1 MRVSESTKAACKAG
15 PFTTGCVEL
24 SAIKARYAE
33 LPGAIAAGCERM
45 VHPSV
50 LGQSDRRRHS
60 RFIGAMLAA
69 PFFSAGAAVTLVT
82 SGMGAAVTVAAI
94 FAAFGLCWFAALLV
108 AASGKMT
115 LAGQLA
121 LVVGSVALGA
131 LIAAAGGVA
140 SPVALLAVALPFE
153 AWWIGQSRRAVIW
166 GATSAFVA
174 VLLQPLAGSVLPLDQ
189 TEIAAWHWLVPLAW
203 ALTLIPRIAPLR
215 GAANAQLD
223 PAGSHRLE
231 DLIDAVV
238 LRIAAHGEVLDV
250 SAKARTMLR
259 LPPELL
265 FGTGLFDRIH
275 LSDRVPYLS
284 ALADMRDGA
293 LSRRLDLRVRLP
305 QSSGVTADNYRPFSL
320 EMMRAPG
327 QETVFTLLLRE
338 NDELAG
344 LRQELAAANE
354 AAASAEVAKGR
365 FLAVV
370 SHELR
375 TPLNAIIGFS
385 DMLLHEMFGSFKDPR
400 QKEYVGLVRD
410 SGQHLLAVVTSILDV
425 SRIESGAY
433 ATEPEPFRFREAVEM
448 CQSMMRLQAEAKAID
463 LQAQI
468 APDAGEINA
477 DRRAVQQILINLVSN
492 AIKFTPEG
500 GNVVIG
506 AKRIGSRL
514 HFWVRDTGIG
524 IAEEDFVNLGKPFMQ
539 IQNDYT
545 RRFEGTG
552 LGLSLV
558 KGLVALHEGTMSIE
572 SMPGEGTT
580 VTISLPVSG
589 PTSRSAEK
597 TGVVPMSAVKAK
609 ADGGKGESNGSLR
622 KTA

>member
-1 MRVSESTKAACKAG
+1 
-15 PFTTGCVEL
+15 
-24 SAIKARYAE
+24 
-33 LPGAIAAGCERM
+33 M

-50 LGQSDRRRHS
+50 LGQDDRRRES
-60 RFIGAMLAA
+60 RFIGVMLAA

-166 GATSAFVA
+166 GAISALVA
-174 VLLQPLAGSVLPLDQ
+174 VLLQPLAGSVLPLGQ

-203 ALTLIPRIAPLR
+203 ALTLIPRVASLR
-215 GAANAQLD
+215 ATASAQLD

-238 LRIAAHGEVLDV
+238 LRIAAHGEVLDA
-250 SAKARTMLR
+250 SAKTRTMLR

-327 QETVFTLLLRE
+327 QGTVFTLVLRE
-338 NDELAG
+338 NDEVAG

-589 PTSRSAEK
+589 PTGRSAEK

>member
-1 MRVSESTKAACKAG
+1 
-15 PFTTGCVEL
+15 
-24 SAIKARYAE
+24 
-33 LPGAIAAGCERM
+33 M

-50 LGQSDRRRHS
+50 LGQDDRRRHS

-108 AASGKMT
+108 AASGKIT

-121 LVVGSVALGA
+121 LVVSSVALGA
-131 LIAAAGGVA
+131 LVAAAGGVA
-140 SPVALLAVALPFE
+140 SPVAVLAVALPFE

-166 GATSAFVA
+166 GAISALVA
-174 VLLQPLAGSVLPLDQ
+174 VLLQPFAGSVLPLGQ

-203 ALTLIPRIAPLR
+203 ALTLFPRVAPLR

-223 PAGSHRLE
+223 PAGSDRLE

-238 LRIAAHGEVLDV
+238 LRIAAHGEVLDA
-250 SAKARTMLR
+250 STKARTMLR

-265 FGTGLFDRIH
+265 FGAGLFDRIH

-305 QSSGVTADNYRPFSL
+305 QNSGVTADNYRPFSL

-327 QETVFTLLLRE
+327 QETVFTLVLRE

-385 DMLLHEMFGSFKDPR
+385 DMLLHEMFGTFKDPR

-524 IAEEDFVNLGKPFMQ
+524 IAEEDFANLGKPFMQ

-558 KGLVALHEGTMSIE
+558 KGLVALHDGTMSIE

-580 VTISLPVSG
+580 VTISLPVNG
-589 PTSRSAEK
+589 PTGHSADK
-597 TGVVPMSAVKAK
+597 TGVVPMSAAKAR

>member
-1 MRVSESTKAACKAG
+1 
-15 PFTTGCVEL
+15 
-24 SAIKARYAE
+24 
-33 LPGAIAAGCERM
+33 M

-50 LGQSDRRRHS
+50 LGQSDRRHHS
-60 RFIGAMLAA
+60 RFIGVMLAA

-121 LVVGSVALGA
+121 VVVGSVALGA
-131 LIAAAGGVA
+131 LIAAAGGLA
-140 SPVALLAVALPFE
+140 SPVAVLAVALPFE

-166 GATSAFVA
+166 GAISALVA
-174 VLLQPLAGSVLPLDQ
+174 VLLQPFAGSVLPLGQ
-189 TEIAAWHWLVPLAW
+189 TEIAVWHWLVPLAW

-223 PAGSHRLE
+223 PAGSDRLE

-238 LRIAAHGEVLDV
+238 LRIAAHGEVLDA

-265 FGTGLFDRIH
+265 FGTGLFDRVH

-305 QSSGVTADNYRPFSL
+305 QNSGVTADNYQPFSL

-327 QETVFTLLLRE
+327 QETVFTLVLRE
-338 NDELAG
+338 NDEVAG

-448 CQSMMRLQAEAKAID
+448 CQSMMRLQAEAKTID

-524 IAEEDFVNLGKPFMQ
+524 IAEEDFANLGKPFMQ

-589 PTSRSAEK
+589 PTGRSTEK
-597 TGVVPMSAVKAK
+597 TGVVPMSAAKAR

>member
-1 MRVSESTKAACKAG
+1 
-15 PFTTGCVEL
+15 
-24 SAIKARYAE
+24 
-33 LPGAIAAGCERM
+33 M
-45 VHPSV
+45 VHPAIV
-50 LGQSDRRRHS
+50 GNDDRLRQR
-60 RFIGAMLAA
+60 RFIGIMLAA
-69 PFFSAGAAVTLVT
+69 PFVAAGAAVTLVT
-82 SGMGAAVTVAAI
+82 SGMGAAVTVATI

-108 AASGKMT
+108 AASGKMA
-115 LAGQLA
+115 LAAQLA
-121 LVVGSVALGA
+121 LAAGGLALAGV
-131 LIAAAGGVA
+131 IAAAGGLA
-140 SPVALLAVALPFE
+140 SPVALLALALPFE
-153 AWWIGQSRRAVIW
+153 AWWIGASRRAALW
-166 GATSAFVA
+166 GGVSALAA
-174 VLLQPLAGSVLPLDQ
+174 VLLQPFVGSVVPLGGAQ
-189 TEIAAWHWLVPLAW
+189 VAAWHWLLPLAW
-203 ALTLIPRIAPLR
+203 GLTLVPRLAGL
-215 GAANAQLD
+215 GDAARAQ
-223 PAGSHRLE
+223 PALLPGDHLE
-231 DLIDAVV
+231 DMIDAVV
-238 LRIAAHGEVLDV
+238 LHVARHGEVLDA
-250 SAKARTMLR
+250 SAKARTILK

-265 FGTGLFDRIH
+265 SGAGLFDRIH
-275 LSDRVPYLS
+275 LPDRVAYLS

-293 LSRRLDLRVRLP
+293 LARRLDLRVRLP
-305 QSSGVTADNYRPFSL
+305 QDGNGATADNYRPFQL
-320 EMMRAPG
+320 ELVRA
-327 QETVFTLLLRE
+327 QEQQENFTLILRE
-338 NDELAG
+338 NDEIAE
-344 LRQELAAANE
+344 LRDQLAAAKE

-385 DMLLHEMFGSFKDPR
+385 DMLLHEMFGGFKDPR

-425 SRIESGAY
+425 SRIEAGAY
-433 ATEPEPFRFREAVEM
+433 ATEPEPFRFVEAVEM
-448 CQSMMRLQAEAKAID
+448 CQSMMQLQASAKNID
-463 LQAQI
+463 LKAQI

-492 AIKFTPEG
+492 AIKFTPDG
-500 GNVVIG
+500 GDVIVG

-580 VTISLPVSG
+580 VTISLPVNG
-589 PTSRSAEK
+589 PKKRATDK
-597 TGVVPMSAVKAK
+597 TGVLAMPATRTKGDAK
-609 ADGGKGESNGSLR
+609 GDRNGSLR

>member
-1 MRVSESTKAACKAG
+1 FRDADGASHDEDTAG
-15 PFTTGCVEL
+15 
-24 SAIKARYAE
+24 
-33 LPGAIAAGCERM
+33 
-45 VHPSV
+45 
-50 LGQSDRRRHS
+50 
-60 RFIGAMLAA
+60 
-69 PFFSAGAAVTLVT
+69 
-82 SGMGAAVTVAAI
+82 
-94 FAAFGLCWFAALLV
+94 
-108 AASGKMT
+108 
-115 LAGQLA
+115 
-121 LVVGSVALGA
+121 
-131 LIAAAGGVA
+131 
-140 SPVALLAVALPFE
+140 
-153 AWWIGQSRRAVIW
+153 
-166 GATSAFVA
+166 
-174 VLLQPLAGSVLPLDQ
+174 
-189 TEIAAWHWLVPLAW
+189 
-203 ALTLIPRIAPLR
+203 
-215 GAANAQLD
+215 
-223 PAGSHRLE
+223 RLE
-231 DLIDAVV
+231 DIIDAVV
-238 LRIAAHGEVLDV
+238 VRIARHGEVLDA
-250 SAKARTMLR
+250 SAKARTLLK

-265 FGTGLFDRIH
+265 CGNGLFDRVH
-275 LSDRVPYLS
+275 LSDRVSYLS

-293 LSRRLDLRVRLP
+293 LSRRLELRIRLP
-305 QSSGVTADNYRPFSL
+305 QNGNGRNDSRLMADNYRPFSL
-320 EMMRAPG
+320 ELVRAEEQG
-327 QETVFTLLLRE
+327 DIFTLVLRA
-338 NDELAG
+338 NDEIAG
-344 LRQELAAANE
+344 LREDLAAAND
-354 AAASAEVAKGR
+354 AAAAAEVAKGR

-385 DMLLHEMFGSFKDPR
+385 DMLLHEMFGAFKDPR

-425 SRIESGAY
+425 SRIESGVY
-433 ATEPEPFRFREAVEM
+433 ATEPEPFRFVEAVDM
-448 CQSMMRLQAEAKAID
+448 CQSMMQLQAKAKNIN

-492 AIKFTPEG
+492 AVKFTPEG
-500 GNVVIG
+500 GDVVVS

-524 IAEEDFVNLGKPFMQ
+524 IAEEDFANLGKPFVQ

-589 PTSRSAEK
+589 PKGHSTDKA
-597 TGVVPMSAVKAK
+597 GVLPMPVAKAK
-609 ADGGKGESNGSLR
+609 GDRNGALR

>member
-1 MRVSESTKAACKAG
+1 
-15 PFTTGCVEL
+15 
-24 SAIKARYAE
+24 
-33 LPGAIAAGCERM
+33 M
-45 VHPSV
+45 VHPAII
-50 LGQSDRRRHS
+50 GQGDRLRQR
-60 RFIGAMLAA
+60 RFIGIMLAA
-69 PFFSAGAAVTLVT
+69 PFFAAGAAVTLVT

-115 LAGQLA
+115 LAAQVALAAGGLA
-121 LVVGSVALGA
+121 LAGA
-131 LIAAAGGVA
+131 VAAAGGLA
-140 SPVALLAVALPFE
+140 SPVALLALALPFE
-153 AWWIGQSRRAVIW
+153 AWWIGGSKRAALW
-166 GATSAFVA
+166 GGLSALA
-174 VLLQPLAGSVLPLDQ
+174 AMLLQPFVASVVPLGGAQ
-189 TEIAAWHWLVPLAW
+189 VAAWHWLLPLAW
-203 ALTLIPRIAPLR
+203 GLTLVPRL
-215 GAANAQLD
+215 AALGDAARAQ
-223 PAGSHRLE
+223 PALLPNDRLE
-231 DLIDAVV
+231 DMIDAVV
-238 LRIAAHGEVLDV
+238 LHVARHGEVLDA
-250 SAKARTMLR
+250 SAKARTILK

-265 FGTGLFDRIH
+265 FGAGLFDRIH
-275 LSDRVPYLS
+275 LSDRVAYLS

-293 LSRRLDLRVRLP
+293 LARRLDLRVRLP
-305 QSSGVTADNYRPFSL
+305 QDGSASTADNYRPFQL
-320 EMMRAPG
+320 ELMRAEEQ
-327 QETVFTLLLRE
+327 QETFTLLLRE
-338 NDELAG
+338 NDETAE
-344 LRQELAAANE
+344 LRDELAAANE

-385 DMLLHEMFGSFKDPR
+385 DMLLHEMFGGFKDPR
-400 QKEYVGLVRD
+400 QKEYVGLVKE

-425 SRIESGAY
+425 SRIEAGAY
-433 ATEPEPFRFREAVEM
+433 ATEPEPFRFIQAVEM
-448 CQSMMRLQAEAKAID
+448 CQSMMQLQANAKNID

-492 AIKFTPEG
+492 AVKFTPDG
-500 GNVVIG
+500 GDVVVG

-558 KGLVALHEGTMSIE
+558 KGLVALHDGTMSIE

-580 VTISLPVSG
+580 VTISLPVNG
-589 PTSRSAEK
+589 PKRSA
-597 TGVVPMSAVKAK
+597 TDRNGVLPMPATRTKGDAK
-609 ADGGKGESNGSLR
+609 GDRNGSLR

>member
-1 MRVSESTKAACKAG
+1 
-15 PFTTGCVEL
+15 
-24 SAIKARYAE
+24 
-33 LPGAIAAGCERM
+33 M
-45 VHPSV
+45 VHPSI
-50 LGQSDRRRHS
+50 LEQNDRLRQR
-60 RFIGAMLAA
+60 RFIGVMLAA
-69 PFFSAGAAVTLVT
+69 PFFAAGAAVTLVT

-94 FAAFGLCWFAALLV
+94 FASFGLCWFAALLV
-108 AASGKMT
+108 AATGKMA
-115 LAGQLA
+115 LAGRAA
-121 LVVGSVALGA
+121 LVLGGLAVAGV
-131 LIAAAGGVA
+131 IAAAGGLA
-140 SPVALLAVALPFE
+140 SPVALLALALPFE
-153 AWWIGQSRRAVIW
+153 AWWIGGSRRAALW
-166 GATSAFVA
+166 GGVAAFAA
-174 VLLQPLAGSVLPLDQ
+174 VLLQYFAGSVLPLNL
-189 TEIAAWHWLVPLAW
+189 TEIAAWHWLLPLAW
-203 ALTLIPRIAPLR
+203 AFTLVPRLAAHGNPA
-215 GAANAQLD
+215 GARLD
-223 PAGSHRLE
+223 PATDDRLE
-231 DLIDAVV
+231 NIVDAVV
-238 LRIAAHGEVLDV
+238 LRIGRHGEVLDA
-250 SAKARTMLR
+250 SAKARTILK
-259 LPPELL
+259 LQPELL

-275 LSDRVPYLS
+275 LSDRVAYLS

-305 QSSGVTADNYRPFSL
+305 QNGNGATADNYRPFSL
-320 EMMRAPG
+320 ELARA
-327 QETVFTLLLRE
+327 ETQQDVFTLVLRE
-338 NDELAG
+338 NGEVAR
-344 LRQELAAANE
+344 LREDLAAANE

-385 DMLLHEMFGSFKDPR
+385 DMLLHEMFGGFKDPR
-400 QKEYVGLVRD
+400 QKEYVGLVRE

-433 ATEPEPFRFREAVEM
+433 ATEPEPFRFVEAVEM
-448 CQSMMRLQAEAKAID
+448 CQSMMRLQAEAKNID
-463 LQAQI
+463 LQTQI

-492 AIKFTPEG
+492 AIKFTPDG
-500 GNVVIG
+500 GDVVVG

-524 IAEEDFVNLGKPFMQ
+524 IAEEDFENLGKPFMQ

-558 KGLVALHEGTMSIE
+558 KGLVALHDGTMSIE

-580 VTISLPVSG
+580 VTISLPVKG
-589 PTSRSAEK
+589 PKGRSTDK
-597 TGVVPMSAVKAK
+597 PGVLPMPAART
-609 ADGGKGESNGSLR
+609 KGEGDRNGSLR

>member
-1 MRVSESTKAACKAG
+1 M
-15 PFTTGCVEL
+15 
-24 SAIKARYAE
+24 
-33 LPGAIAAGCERM
+33 AAGCERM
-45 VHPSV
+45 VHPSI
-50 LGQSDRRRHS
+50 LGQNDRRCQR
-60 RFIGAMLAA
+60 RFIGVMLAA
-69 PFFSAGAAVTLVT
+69 PFFAAGAAVTLVT
-82 SGMGAAVTVAAI
+82 SGMGVAVTMAAI
-94 FAAFGLCWFAALLV
+94 FATFGLCWFAALLV
-108 AASGKMT
+108 AASGKMAFAGQVALVMGSLA
-115 LAGQLA
+115 LAGI
-121 LVVGSVALGA
+121 
-131 LIAAAGGVA
+131 IAAAGGMA
-140 SPVALLAVALPFE
+140 SPVAMLVVALPFE
-153 AWWIGQSRRAVIW
+153 AWWIGASRRAALC
-166 GATSAFVA
+166 GAVSACVA
-174 VLLQPLAGSVLPLDQ
+174 VLLQAFAGSVFPFGPA
-189 TEIAAWHWLVPLAW
+189 EIAAWHWLLPLAW
-203 ALTLIPRIAPLR
+203 ALTLVPRV
-215 GAANAQLD
+215 AALGSPAGAQLD
-223 PAGSHRLE
+223 PATDDRIEHI
-231 DLIDAVV
+231 IDAVV
-238 LRIAAHGEVLDV
+238 LRAGRHGEVLDA
-250 SAKARTMLR
+250 SAKARTILK
-259 LPPELL
+259 LQPELL

-275 LSDRVPYLS
+275 LSDRVAYLS

-293 LSRRLDLRVRLP
+293 PARRLDLRVRLP
-305 QSSGVTADNYRPFSL
+305 QNGNGPTADNYRPFSL
-320 EMMRAPG
+320 ELARG
-327 QETVFTLLLRE
+327 EEQQDVLTFVLRE

-344 LRQELAAANE
+344 LREELAAAKE

-385 DMLLHEMFGSFKDPR
+385 DMLLHEMFGTFKDPR
-400 QKEYVGLVRD
+400 QKEYVGLVKE

-425 SRIESGAY
+425 SRIEAGAY
-433 ATEPEPFRFREAVEM
+433 ATEPEPFRFVEAVEM
-448 CQSMMRLQAEAKAID
+448 CQSMMRLQADAKNID

-492 AIKFTPEG
+492 AIKFTPDG
-500 GNVVIG
+500 GDVVVG

-524 IAEEDFVNLGKPFMQ
+524 IAEEDFANLGKPFMQ

-580 VTISLPVSG
+580 VTISLPVNG
-589 PTSRSAEK
+589 PNGHSNDK
-597 TGVVPMSAVKAK
+597 PGVLPMPAAK
-609 ADGGKGESNGSLR
+609 AETKGDRHGSLR